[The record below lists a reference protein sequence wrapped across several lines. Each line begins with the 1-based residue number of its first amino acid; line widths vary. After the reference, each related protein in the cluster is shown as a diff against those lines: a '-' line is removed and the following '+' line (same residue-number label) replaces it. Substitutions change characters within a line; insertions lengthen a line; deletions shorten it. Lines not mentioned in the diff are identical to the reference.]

1 MSATS
6 FGLQRQTFRA
16 REQNAKMKIA
26 HKTYTQYVMLRK
38 TGARLKRHVSA
49 ITEVLA
55 FLRCMARGVPGAQ
68 EPSHSG
74 PPAEMLAPLAAAGT
88 SWNLIW
94 RIPYITPPILL
105 VVLTL

>member
-26 HKTYTQYVMLRK
+26 HKTYTQYVMLHK
-38 TGARLKRHVSA
+38 TGARLKRYVSA

-55 FLRCMARGVPGAQ
+55 FLRCMARGEYRALRSPRIRARRRKCLLPWVRL
-68 EPSHSG
+68 EPH
-74 PPAEMLAPLAAAGT
+74 GT
-88 SWNLIW
+88 
-94 RIPYITPPILL
+94 
-105 VVLTL
+105 

>member
-26 HKTYTQYVMLRK
+26 HKTYTQYVMLHV
-38 TGARLKRHVSA
+38 TGARLKRYVSA

-55 FLRCMARGVPGAQ
+55 FLRCMARECRAPRSPRIRARRRKCWLPWLRL
-68 EPSHSG
+68 EPH
-74 PPAEMLAPLAAAGT
+74 GT
-88 SWNLIW
+88 
-94 RIPYITPPILL
+94 
-105 VVLTL
+105 

>member
-26 HKTYTQYVMLRK
+26 HKTYTQYVMLHK

-49 ITEVLA
+49 IAEVLA
-55 FLRCMARGVPGAQ
+55 FLRCMARGECRALRCPRIRARRPPWLRL
-68 EPSHSG
+68 EPH
-74 PPAEMLAPLAAAGT
+74 GT
-88 SWNLIW
+88 
-94 RIPYITPPILL
+94 
-105 VVLTL
+105 

>member
-26 HKTYTQYVMLRK
+26 HKTYTQYVMLHK

-49 ITEVLA
+49 ITGAGILA
-55 FLRCMARGVPGAQ
+55 LHGVRGVPGAQ